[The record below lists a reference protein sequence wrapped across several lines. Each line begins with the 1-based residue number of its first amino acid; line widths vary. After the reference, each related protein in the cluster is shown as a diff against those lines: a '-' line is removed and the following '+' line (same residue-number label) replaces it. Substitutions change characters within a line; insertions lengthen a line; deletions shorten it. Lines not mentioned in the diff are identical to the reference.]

1 MSGET
6 RCNLVSVPRNALS
19 SDPTNQLSTAAV
31 MTKGVQTKR
40 PASKYFLIGMW
51 CFVVLKNQ
59 WQAQPVAQPPEVD
72 GVAGL
77 LEAASELPEE
87 LAAALSLAVAAAAVP
102 VAAAAGAE
110 VPPVPPLKSVAYQP
124 EPLS

>member
-1 MSGET
+1 M
-6 RCNLVSVPRNALS
+6 
-19 SDPTNQLSTAAV
+19 
-31 MTKGVQTKR
+31 K
-40 PASKYFLIGMW
+40 

-59 WQAQPVAQPPEVD
+59 WHAQPVAQPPEAA
-72 GVAGL
+72 GVTGL
-77 LEAASELPEE
+77 LEVVSVLL
-87 LAAALSLAVAAAAVP
+87 LAEGLSLTVEVAAV